1 MGVVKAY
8 PMVYVSSL
16 TCCFY
21 GSLRIDHYQQRMQ
34 ALFFKKK
41 FAERLAETKPKVEGE
56 EKQLPD
62 EPQES
67 HQSTSHNLH
76 ECVIRRS

>member
-1 MGVVKAY
+1 MGAVKAC
-8 PMVYVSSL
+8 PMVYVPSL

-56 EKQLPD
+56 EQRITD
-62 EPQES
+62 EPLEA
-67 HQSTSHNLH
+67 H
-76 ECVIRRS
+76 

>member
-1 MGVVKAY
+1 MAY
-8 PMVYVSSL
+8 LTVYVPSL
-16 TCCFY
+16 TCCVY

-56 EKQLPD
+56 EERSAD
-62 EPQES
+62 EPQEA
-67 HQSTSHNLH
+67 HQATSHNSH
-76 ECVIRRS
+76 SCVIRSS